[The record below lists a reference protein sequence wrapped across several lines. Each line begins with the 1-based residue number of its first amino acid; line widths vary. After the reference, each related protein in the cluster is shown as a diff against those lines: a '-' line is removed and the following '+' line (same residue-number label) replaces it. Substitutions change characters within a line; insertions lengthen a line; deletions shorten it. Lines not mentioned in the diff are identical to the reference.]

1 MIRIGQR
8 LKEARIEQGLSLE
21 DASAATK
28 IRASFLSAIE
38 KGEYHRLP
46 STSYAQ
52 GFVRNYGEYLGL
64 SQREVLALFRREF
77 DEEKA
82 YKVLPQGFVK
92 KDALAKRGVKIH
104 QAVLLVIFA
113 IVFLGGF
120 LLFQYRAAFLDPSLR
135 VTSPEENTVT
145 GTEITV
151 TGEADPTVTLTI
163 NNTPVTVTQQGEF
176 SKKVTAFP
184 GNTTIVIKAVNS
196 FGRETIIER
205 PVEVKTTP

>member
-1 MIRIGQR
+1 MIRVGQR
-8 LKEARIEQGLSLE
+8 LKQARLEQGLSLE

-28 IRASFLSAIE
+28 IQAPFLSAIE

-64 SQREVLALFRREF
+64 SQKEVLALFRREF

-92 KDALAKRGVKIH
+92 KDHPGRRGIKIH

-113 IVFLGGF
+113 IIFLGGF
-120 LLFQYRAAFLDPSLR
+120 LVFQYRSAFLNPSLR
-135 VTSPEENTVT
+135 VSSPEENIVT
-145 GTEITV
+145 GTDITV
-151 TGEADPTVTLTI
+151 TGKTDPSVTLTI
-163 NNTPVTVTQQGEF
+163 NNTPVTLTQQGEF

-184 GNTTIVIKAVNS
+184 GSTTIVIKAVNS

-205 PVEVKTTP
+205 PVEVKTSP